1 MRSKYTHITI
11 ITIIILIIIIIII
24 IIIWN
29 CRLREKHFGKEY
41 GAMKVIADL

>member
-11 ITIIILIIIIIII
+11 ITIIILIIIIII